1 MVDAGIRGEHVAEA
15 VERVAA
21 RRGPPCLVKLDSG
34 PEFVS
39 KVLDRWAYE
48 RGVTLDFSRPGKP
61 TDNCFV
67 ESFNG
72 RFRDECLDT
81 HWFLSVEDART
92 KIEAWRRDYN
102 ASRPHSAL
110 GHLTPQEFA
119 ARMARKG
126 GS

>member
-1 MVDAGIRGEHVAEA
+1 MT
-15 VERVAA
+15 
-21 RRGPPCLVKLDSG
+21 LDSG
-34 PEFVS
+34 
-39 KVLDRWAYE
+39 
-48 RGVTLDFSRPGKP
+48 RPGKP
-61 TDNCFV
+61 TDDCLV

-81 HWFLSVEDART
+81 HRFLSVEDART

-119 ARMARKG
+119 AQTTRKG
-126 GS
+126 R

>member
-1 MVDAGIRGEHVAEA
+1 M
-15 VERVAA
+15 
-21 RRGPPCLVKLDSG
+21 
-34 PEFVS
+34 
-39 KVLDRWAYE
+39 
-48 RGVTLDFSRPGKP
+48 TLDFSRPGKP

-81 HWFLSVEDART
+81 HWFLSLEDAKS
-92 KIEAWRRDYN
+92 KIEARRRDYN

-119 ARMARKG
+119 ARTARKG
-126 GS
+126 R